1 MENILPNLL
10 DFIVRGIQ
18 TGLLAGVLAG
28 AITWS
33 IMKTPESIFRGV
45 FGFAL
50 GFIGF
55 AIFKGQQVG
64 GLWDQFAAAAGGAI
78 PRGIAQ
84 TTIELAIQAAV
95 AGLAGA
101 TLVLAI
107 GNPSNTIRGALL
119 GGLLGVFIGIVLQVV
134 IALTGM
140 PLETLYY
147 SPLVGLVVL
156 VVFAVFSS
164 GS

>member
-10 DFIVRGIQ
+10 DFIVRGVQI
-18 TGLLAGVLAG
+18 GLMAGVLAG

-33 IMKTPESIFRGV
+33 IMKTPESIFRGL

-55 AIFKGQQVG
+55 AIFRGQEVG

-78 PRGIAQ
+78 PRGVAQ
-84 TTIELAIQAAV
+84 TTINLALEAAV
-95 AGLAGA
+95 AGLVGA
-101 TLVLAI
+101 SLVLAV
-107 GNPSNTIRGALL
+107 GNPSNTVRGALL
-119 GGLLGVFIGIVLQVV
+119 GGLLGVFVGILLQVIIV
-134 IALTGM
+134 LTGM
-140 PLETLYY
+140 PLEALYY
-147 SPLVGLVVL
+147 SPLVGMVVL
-156 VVFAVFSS
+156 VVFAVFGA